1 MFNIL
6 PFPRLP
12 SVFSLSSLPLLKIV
26 KAHPYLFVVFV
37 LCFYTRSQVALEYC
51 VAKDDPKL
59 LILPLLTMYCDF
71 RYLLMQISMHPWERK
86 PGFWVW

>member
-1 MFNIL
+1 MTPNIQIFNIL

-26 KAHPYLFVVFV
+26 KAHPYLFVGFV
-37 LCFYTRSQVALEYC
+37 LCFYTRSHVAQAALEYC

-71 RYLLMQISMHPWERK
+71 R
-86 PGFWVW
+86 